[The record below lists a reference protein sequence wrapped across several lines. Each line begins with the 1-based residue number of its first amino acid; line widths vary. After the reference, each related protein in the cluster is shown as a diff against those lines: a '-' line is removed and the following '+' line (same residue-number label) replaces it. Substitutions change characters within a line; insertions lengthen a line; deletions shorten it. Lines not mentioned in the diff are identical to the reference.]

1 MRRFAGAHWIAAA
14 AAAVLI
20 PLTVATAAPPRDD
33 CSGAIKPAPVM
44 PVLECDGMD
53 RILEKAARIV
63 PRPPQVAWQRHE
75 ITAFTHFGMNT
86 FTDREWGSGMEDE
99 ATFDPPQIEVEQ
111 WMRAYKAMGAE
122 LVMLTA
128 KHHDGFVSLAEV
140 EVRGE
145 VTGRPG

>member
-53 RILEKAARIV
+53 RILEKAAGIV

-86 FTDREWGSGMEDE
+86 FTDREWGSGTVSNS
-99 ATFDPPQIEVEQ
+99 ATPSWCLLTCTKYFAPP
-111 WMRAYKAMGAE
+111 AGTGAAM
-122 LVMLTA
+122 
-128 KHHDGFVSLAEV
+128 H
-140 EVRGE
+140 RG
-145 VTGRPG
+145 